1 MKVSNEEFYPTG
13 NERWKG
19 MTWGM
24 VPLFT
29 GALTA
34 CTYHFFYNA
43 SELDFLVAIQAAL
56 TWIGNATLWIAAYRI
71 YEGSKTADEDSKPQ
85 KADT

>member
-1 MKVSNEEFYPTG
+1 
-13 NERWKG
+13 

-24 VPLFT
+24 IPLFM

-43 SELDFLVAIQAAL
+43 PEVEFLVPIQAAL

-71 YEGSKTADEDSKPQ
+71 YEGSETAKQDKE
-85 KADT
+85 AERT